1 MSPYPEPRPTPP
13 APRATSLQELL
24 DQDTHPVPA
33 VLRADAQTDLG
44 TGGVDRTRYTDPAFH
59 RLELDRVWSRV
70 WQVACREEQIAEPG
84 QVVVYD
90 VGDLSLLVLRADDG
104 TIHAFHNSC
113 LHRGTQLLTTDGTVT
128 QLRCPFHG
136 FTWALDGAPC
146 ELPCAWDFPQVD
158 LADMQLPEA
167 RVDTWGGF
175 VFVNPDP
182 DAAPLADYLGALP
195 EHFARFPLEER
206 YTTAHVAKVLDCNWK
221 VALEA
226 FLEAFHTFVVHPQLI
241 TTSGDTIT
249 QYDVFPGERH
259 WSRMITPVGIPS
271 THVDRDVTDAE
282 ILRSMLLTR
291 DDADIAVPEG
301 STVRGVLADRVRADL
316 ARRTGRDFSHLSDSE
331 SLDGIEYFVF
341 PNFVPWGGYLTPL
354 VYRFRPWGDDPGR
367 CLMEVMLLEPL
378 PDGPRPAPATLRFL
392 GDGEGF
398 ATAPELGFL
407 GPILDQDTRT
417 VARVQ
422 RGLRASQRPET
433 ILARYQEVR
442 IRHFHTVLGEYV
454 SGAGESP
461 APPARPAD

>member
-1 MSPYPEPRPTPP
+1 MTMREPADRPVRPGVP
-13 APRATSLQELL
+13 SSLQEVYDGDLRPAP
-24 DQDTHPVPA
+24 DQ
-33 VLRADAQTDLG
+33 LRAESHLDLG
-44 TGGVDRTRYTDPAFH
+44 ITGVARDRYLTYEFH
-59 RLELDRVWSRV
+59 RLEIEHVWSRT
-70 WQVACREEQIAEPG
+70 WQMACREENLPEVGSHVI
-84 QVVVYD
+84 YD
-90 VGDLSLLVLRADDG
+90 VGDLSLIVVRGHDG
-104 TIHAFHNSC
+104 AIRAFHNSC
-113 LHRGTQLLTTDGTVT
+113 LHRGTQLRAEAGRVD

-136 FTWALDGAPC
+136 FTWDLDGTPRA
-146 ELPCAWDFPQVD
+146 LPCAWDFPQVD
-158 LADMQLPEA
+158 LADLHLPEA

-226 FLEAFHTFVVHPQLI
+226 FLEAFHTFVVHPQLV

-249 QYDVFPGERH
+249 QYDVFPGEQH

-271 THVDRDVTDAE
+271 THVDREVTDGE

-291 DDADIAVPEG
+291 DDPDVTVPEG
-301 STVRGVLADRVRADL
+301 SNVRAVLADRVRADL

-331 SLDGIEYFVF
+331 ALDGIEYFVF